1 VVLNRLVL
9 ALFLSLCSLMVFA
22 SEPPARARASAKV
35 DLQDRLKEA
44 LRNPRLHEPLLKTG
58 SQVAA
63 VCDRCHGVGGNSPTP
78 DVPNLAGQ
86 NTVYVLE
93 QARQF
98 AEGERQNEFM
108 RRMIRVMTSDE
119 KIGFSLFYGNQKVK
133 PAPAQNAALTAK
145 GQALYT
151 KDCES
156 CHEDHGRGDEHLARV
171 AGQQPVY
178 MTVALK
184 RYRTGSGT
192 RLDRD
197 MAESLVTYTDSDID
211 AVVAY
216 MRSMP

>member
-1 VVLNRLVL
+1 MLSNRLVL
-9 ALFLSLCSLMVFA
+9 ALFLSVCSLSVLA
-22 SEPPARARASAKV
+22 AEPPARARASAKV
-35 DLQDRLKEA
+35 DLQNRLKEA
-44 LRNPRLHEPLLKTG
+44 LLNPKLHETLLRTG
-58 SQVAA
+58 SQVAT
-63 VCDRCHGVGGNSPTP
+63 VCDNCHGVGGNSPTP

-86 NTVYVLE
+86 NTIYVLE

-98 AEGERQNEFM
+98 ADGERQHEFM
-108 RRMIRVMTSDE
+108 RRMIKVMTSDE

-133 PAPAQNAALTAK
+133 PAPATNMALAARGRL
-145 GQALYT
+145 LYT

-156 CHEDHGRGDEHLARV
+156 CHEDHGRGDEHLARI

-184 RYRTGSGT
+184 RYRSGSAT

-197 MAESLVTYTDSDID
+197 MAKTVSTYADGDID

-216 MRSMP
+216 MRSML

>member
-1 VVLNRLVL
+1 MISNRLVL
-9 ALFLSLCSLMVFA
+9 ALFLSLCSLTVFA
-22 SEPPARARASAKV
+22 AEPPARARASAKV
-35 DLQDRLKEA
+35 DLQGRLKEA
-44 LRNPRLHEPLLKTG
+44 LSNPKLYEPLLKTG
-58 SQVAA
+58 AQVAA

-93 QARQF
+93 QARQY
-98 AEGERQNEFM
+98 ADGERQHEFM
-108 RRMIRVMTSDE
+108 RRMIKVMTSDE
-119 KIGFSLFYGNQKVK
+119 KVGFSLFYGNQKVK
-133 PAPAQNAALTAK
+133 PAPAPNISLAAK
-145 GQALYT
+145 GRVLYT

-178 MTVALK
+178 LTVALK
-184 RYRTGSGT
+184 RSRAGSGT

-197 MAESLVTYTDSDID
+197 MAKTLSTYADGDID

-216 MRSMP
+216 MMSMP

>member
-1 VVLNRLVL
+1 MISNRLVL
-9 ALFLSLCSLMVFA
+9 ALFLSLCSLTVFA
-22 SEPPARARASAKV
+22 DETPARARASAKV
-35 DLQDRLKEA
+35 DLQARLNEA
-44 LRNPRLHEPLLKTG
+44 LRSPRLHESLLKTG

-63 VCDRCHGVGGNSPTP
+63 VCDRCHGVGGNSPTL

-98 AEGERQNEFM
+98 ADGERQNEFM

-119 KIGFSLFYGNQKVK
+119 KIGFALFYGNQKVK
-133 PAPAQNAALTAK
+133 PAPATNLALAAK
-145 GQALYT
+145 GRVLYT

-156 CHEDHGRGDEHLARV
+156 CHEDHGRGDEHMARV

-178 MTVALK
+178 MTVSLK

-197 MAESLVTYTDSDID
+197 MAVPLIKYTDSDID

>member
-1 VVLNRLVL
+1 MVSHRLVL
-9 ALFLSLCSLMVFA
+9 ALFLSLCSLTAFA
-22 SEPPARARASAKV
+22 AEPPARARASAKV

-44 LRNPRLHEPLLKTG
+44 LRVPKLHESLLKTG
-58 SQVAA
+58 GQVAA

-98 AEGERQNEFM
+98 ADGERQNEFM
-108 RRMIRVMTSDE
+108 QRMIRVMTSDE
-119 KIGFSLFYGNQKVK
+119 KVGFSLFYGNQKVK
-133 PAPAQNAALTAK
+133 PAPAQNAALMAR
-145 GQALYT
+145 GQVLYA

-192 RLDRD
+192 RLDQD
-197 MAESLVTYTDSDID
+197 MAQSLRKYADGDID

>member
-1 VVLNRLVL
+1 MISNRLVL
-9 ALFLSLCSLMVFA
+9 ALLLSLCSLTVFA
-22 SEPPARARASAKV
+22 AEPPARARASAKV

-44 LRNPRLHEPLLKTG
+44 LRNPKLYEPLLKTG
-58 SQVAA
+58 GQVAA
-63 VCDRCHGVGGNSPTP
+63 VCDRCHGVGGNSMTP

-98 AEGERQNEFM
+98 ADGERQHEFM
-108 RRMIRVMTSDE
+108 RRMIKVMTSDE

-133 PAPAQNAALTAK
+133 PAPAANLALGAK
-145 GQALYT
+145 GRVLYT

-156 CHEDHGRGDEHLARV
+156 CHEDHGRGDENLARV

-178 MTVALK
+178 LTVALK
-184 RYRTGSGT
+184 RYRAGTGT
-192 RLDRD
+192 RVDRD
-197 MAESLVTYTDSDID
+197 MAKTLNAYADSDID

-216 MRSMP
+216 MRAMP

>member
-1 VVLNRLVL
+1 M
-9 ALFLSLCSLMVFA
+9 ALFLGLFSLTVFA
-22 SEPPARARASAKV
+22 DEPPARARASAKV
-35 DLQDRLKEA
+35 DLQDRLKQA
-44 LRNPRLHEPLLKTG
+44 LRDQKLYEPLLKTG
-58 SQVAA
+58 GQVAA

-98 AEGERQNEFM
+98 ADGERKHEFM
-108 RRMIRVMTSDE
+108 RRMIKVMTSDE
-119 KIGFSLFYGNQKVK
+119 KVGFSLFYGNQKVK
-133 PAPAQNAALTAK
+133 PAPATNPALTAK
-145 GQALYT
+145 GQVLYT
-151 KDCES
+151 NDCES

-184 RYRTGSGT
+184 RYRAGSGAHP
-192 RLDRD
+192 DRNK
-197 MAESLVTYTDSDID
+197 AKILSTYADGDID

-216 MRSMP
+216 MMSMP